1 MMLRPFLRGKLHR
14 ARVTRADL
22 HYMGSITIDRLLLEA
37 ADFLPLEQVEV
48 YNITRGTRFATYCIA
63 GAPGS
68 GEVGINGAA
77 AHLAHVGDLVIVC
90 AYCLLDREEIPQ
102 HRAKV
107 VLVADGNRV
116 GEVRTVTPFDEP
128 LV

>member
-1 MMLRPFLRGKLHR
+1 MFRPFLRAKIHR

-22 HYMGSITIDRLLLEA
+22 HYVGSITLDPVLLEA
-37 ADFLPLEQVEV
+37 ADLLPLEQVEV
-48 YNITRGTRFATYCIA
+48 YNITRGTRFSTYCIP
-63 GAPGS
+63 GRPGS

-90 AYCLLDREEIPQ
+90 AYCWLDREEIPE
-102 HRAKV
+102 HRARV

-116 GEVRTVTPFDEP
+116 GELRLASPFDEP
-128 LV
+128 